1 MPVRE
6 CVLVVDDE
14 EMNRNVLSRRLE
26 RSGFEVEVAKGGAEA
41 LRKMG
46 ERPYD
51 LILLDQMMP
60 VVSGSDVLR
69 ELRTQYSQS
78 ALPVIMVTAITDSGR
93 VAEALDLGAN
103 DYITKPVDFT
113 VALARIRAQLSRKH
127 AETARRESDE
137 RYELAARA
145 ANDGLWDWDLT
156 SNHTYYSARWKAMSG
171 SNDSETMN
179 SPEDWFSRV
188 HADDVVALR
197 AAMQRQ
203 LESPLP
209 EDPNANRHTEGFEV
223 DYRIR
228 RPDGQYTWMTG
239 RGVVLRNAEGT
250 PVRMAGSQSDATRK
264 KTIDELTGL
273 PNRLLLHERLEG
285 AIRRKQRDS
294 TGPFAVYFID
304 LDRFK
309 LVNDTLGHV
318 AGDRLLV
325 EFADR
330 LRAASEGTNALVA
343 RLGGDEFAI
352 LLENLSAVAALPGG
366 KPGTDT
372 QPMDEKAFAAVL
384 GDRIIREM
392 RPAFRLGEREFFA
405 SASVGVVISRDDHST
420 VEGLIRDADIAMY
433 AAKAC
438 GRGRWALFD
447 ESMRKTALDRLQI
460 ETDLHTA
467 LVKGQFVVQYQPR
480 VDLDSGR
487 ICGFEALLRWKHPRR
502 GLIQPDEFIG
512 IAEETGMIREIG
524 LWVLG
529 EACEQMSRWR
539 KQLPGRPGLDVA
551 VNVSPVQVRDP
562 DLVRQVKQILQETG
576 LEPSALQIEI
586 TESTVLDKP
595 AEAREVLLALKALGI
610 GLKLDDF
617 ATGYSC
623 LRYLYRLP
631 FDSIKIDR
639 SFTLNLG
646 DGDVESKELVKTILA
661 MAQNLSLGVIA
672 EGIESQVAVD
682 LLRDLGCRFGQG
694 LFFSAAVDAGDVM
707 AMLRKDA

>member
-294 TGPFAVYFID
+294 TGPFAV
-304 LDRFK
+304 
-309 LVNDTLGHV
+309 
-318 AGDRLLV
+318 
-325 EFADR
+325 
-330 LRAASEGTNALVA
+330 
-343 RLGGDEFAI
+343 
-352 LLENLSAVAALPGG
+352 
-366 KPGTDT
+366 
-372 QPMDEKAFAAVL
+372 
-384 GDRIIREM
+384 
-392 RPAFRLGEREFFA
+392 
-405 SASVGVVISRDDHST
+405 
-420 VEGLIRDADIAMY
+420 
-433 AAKAC
+433 
-438 GRGRWALFD
+438 
-447 ESMRKTALDRLQI
+447 
-460 ETDLHTA
+460 
-467 LVKGQFVVQYQPR
+467 
-480 VDLDSGR
+480 
-487 ICGFEALLRWKHPRR
+487 
-502 GLIQPDEFIG
+502 
-512 IAEETGMIREIG
+512 
-524 LWVLG
+524 
-529 EACEQMSRWR
+529 
-539 KQLPGRPGLDVA
+539 
-551 VNVSPVQVRDP
+551 
-562 DLVRQVKQILQETG
+562 
-576 LEPSALQIEI
+576 
-586 TESTVLDKP
+586 
-595 AEAREVLLALKALGI
+595 
-610 GLKLDDF
+610 
-617 ATGYSC
+617 
-623 LRYLYRLP
+623 
-631 FDSIKIDR
+631 
-639 SFTLNLG
+639 
-646 DGDVESKELVKTILA
+646 
-661 MAQNLSLGVIA
+661 
-672 EGIESQVAVD
+672 
-682 LLRDLGCRFGQG
+682 
-694 LFFSAAVDAGDVM
+694 
-707 AMLRKDA
+707 